1 MALVKESGRSVGE
14 GALLNGRFELIKC
27 VGAGGMSTIYKAL
40 DRRKL
45 VFDNR
50 ELYVAVKILNPR
62 FAPDSERLGALQLQV
77 ERCQRLVHPN
87 IVRVYEFHREGPTA
101 YMSMEYLHGEPLTH
115 RIRHE
120 DFKGLPPGEALR
132 IIDAMGQALGF
143 AHSQRIVHC
152 DFKPG
157 NVFLTEAGEVKLI
170 DFGIAR
176 TFRDPEEAASRECSF
191 EAVSPAYASPDILE
205 GREPDP
211 RDDVYALAC
220 TAYELLSGAHPFAYK
235 SAIEAREAGLTVE
248 QCVELTRG
256 QWKALRGGL
265 SFERDKRTPTI
276 ERFLEEFIRGDRPRR
291 RVSIAMGLVAFL
303 MVFAVLIWRLNG
315 SVIEEWL
322 SPASSDS
329 GVPTAGGRLP
339 EAKDESTATPPVVQR
354 TFAHRQSQREPPP
367 AAQGLPAGEDNV
379 GEPLQALLVP
389 EASSEA
395 PLGEAEVVRPGE
407 ESAVAPRR
415 AETVAD
421 EAGSSAEK
429 IVADAEDTAPLTSRM
444 EPIVGE
450 QASETG
456 AVSSRDSEH
465 TAPALSDKNQ
475 RVSKLLALAEAQMAT
490 KHLTTPAGNAAYESY
505 QAVLALVPRH
515 QGAAEGIERIKGKYE
530 TWAQAARRRADWE
543 RAQVNLEQA
552 LAIKP
557 QDGQVIKALREL
569 KKARTSKKEKARGK
583 MEAKRGQVPNEATH
597 RFQELENRLAQARR
611 STH

>member
-1 MALVKESGRSVGE
+1 MALIKDSGRGLGE

-27 VGAGGMSTIYKAL
+27 VGAGGMSTVYKAL

-50 ELYVAVKILNPR
+50 EPYVAVKILNPR
-62 FAPDSERLGALQLQV
+62 FAPDAERLGALQLEV
-77 ERCQRLVHPN
+77 ERCHRLVHPN
-87 IVRVYEFHREGPTA
+87 IVRVFEFHREGPTA
-101 YMSMEYLHGEPLTH
+101 YMSMEYLYGEPLTQ

-132 IIDAMGQALGF
+132 IVDAMGQALGF
-143 AHSQRIVHC
+143 AHSQGIVHC

-176 TFRDPEEAASRECSF
+176 LFRDPEEAASRECSF
-191 EAVSPAYASPDILE
+191 GAVSPAYASPDILE

-235 SAIEAREAGLTVE
+235 SALEAREAGLTVE
-248 QCVELTRG
+248 QCAQLTRG

-276 ERFLEEFIRGDRPRR
+276 EQFLEEFIRGDRPRR
-291 RVSIAMGLVAFL
+291 RVSTAMGLAAFL
-303 MVFAVLIWRLNG
+303 MLFAALIWRLNG
-315 SVIEEWL
+315 SVIEQWP
-322 SPASSDS
+322 SPTSSSS
-329 GVPTAGGRLP
+329 GVPTPGDRLS
-339 EAKDESTATPPVVQR
+339 EAKDESTATPPSVQR
-354 TFAHRQSQREPPP
+354 TIAQRESQREPP
-367 AAQGLPAGEDNV
+367 AAQRLPPGGNDV
-379 GEPLQALLVP
+379 GEALQTLLVP
-389 EASSEA
+389 EASSEG
-395 PLGEAEVVRPGE
+395 PLDEAEVVRPGE
-407 ESAVAPRR
+407 ESAVAASRT
-415 AETVAD
+415 ETVAD
-421 EAGSSAEK
+421 GAGSSAEK
-429 IVADAEDTAPLTSRM
+429 IVTDAEDTAPLTSRV

-456 AVSSRDSEH
+456 AVSSPDRERSA
-465 TAPALSDKNQ
+465 TAL
-475 RVSKLLALAEAQMAT
+475 RE
-490 KHLTTPAGNAAYESY
+490 
-505 QAVLALVPRH
+505 
-515 QGAAEGIERIKGKYE
+515 
-530 TWAQAARRRADWE
+530 
-543 RAQVNLEQA
+543 A

-557 QDGQVIKALREL
+557 QDGHVIKGLREL

-583 MEAKRGQVPNEATH
+583 METELRRAPNEATH

-611 STH
+611 SKH

>member
-1 MALVKESGRSVGE
+1 MALIKESGRGLGE

-27 VGAGGMSTIYKAL
+27 VGAGGMSTVYKAL

-50 ELYVAVKILNPR
+50 EPYVAVKILNPR
-62 FAPDSERLGALQLQV
+62 FAPDSERLGALQLEG

-87 IVRVYEFHREGPTA
+87 IVRVYEFHREGPNA
-101 YMSMEYLHGEPLTH
+101 YMSMEYLYGEPLTQ

-132 IIDAMGQALGF
+132 IVDAMGQALGF
-143 AHSQRIVHC
+143 AHSQGIVHC

-176 TFRDPEEAASRECSF
+176 TFSDPEEAASRECSF

-248 QCVELTRG
+248 QRAELTRG

-276 ERFLEEFIRGDRPRR
+276 EQFLEEFIRGDRPRR

-315 SVIEEWL
+315 SVIEEWP
-322 SPASSDS
+322 SPTSSSS
-329 GVPTAGGRLP
+329 GVPTSGGRLS
-339 EAKDESTATPPVVQR
+339 EAKDESTATPSPVQR
-354 TFAHRQSQREPPP
+354 TIAQRESQREPP
-367 AAQGLPAGEDNV
+367 AAQRLPPGGDDAGEA
-379 GEPLQALLVP
+379 PQALLVP
-389 EASSEA
+389 EASSEG
-395 PLGEAEVVRPGE
+395 PLDEEEVVRPGE
-407 ESAVAPRR
+407 ESAVAARR
-415 AETVAD
+415 ETVAD
-421 EAGSSAEK
+421 EARSSAEK
-429 IVADAEDTAPLTSRM
+429 IVADAEDIAPLTSRV

-456 AVSSRDSEH
+456 AVSSPDSER
-465 TAPALSDKNQ
+465 S
-475 RVSKLLALAEAQMAT
+475 AT
-490 KHLTTPAGNAAYESY
+490 
-505 QAVLALVPRH
+505 
-515 QGAAEGIERIKGKYE
+515 
-530 TWAQAARRRADWE
+530 ARRRGDWE
-543 RAQVNLEQA
+543 RTQVNLEQA

-557 QDGQVIKALREL
+557 QDGQLIKALREL
-569 KKARTSKKEKARGK
+569 KKAPTSKKEKARGK
-583 MEAKRGQVPNEATH
+583 METELRQAPNEATH

-611 STH
+611 SKH

>member
-1 MALVKESGRSVGE
+1 MALIKESGGSVGE

-27 VGAGGMSTIYKAL
+27 VGAGGMSTVYKAL

-50 ELYVAVKILNPR
+50 EPYVAVKILNPR
-62 FAPDSERLGALQLQV
+62 FAPDSERLGALQLEV

-87 IVRVYEFHREGPTA
+87 IVRVYEFHREGPIA
-101 YMSMEYLHGEPLTH
+101 YMSMECLYGEPLTQ
-115 RIRHE
+115 RIRHD

-132 IIDAMGQALGF
+132 IVDAMGQALGF
-143 AHSQRIVHC
+143 AHSQGIVHC

-205 GREPDP
+205 GWEPDP

-248 QCVELTRG
+248 QCAELTRG

-276 ERFLEEFIRGDRPRR
+276 EQFLEEFIRGDRPRR

-303 MVFAVLIWRLNG
+303 MVFAVLIWRLNE
-315 SVIEEWL
+315 SVIKEWL
-322 SPASSDS
+322 SPTSSGS
-329 GVPTAGGRLP
+329 GVPTPGGRLS
-339 EAKDESTATPPVVQR
+339 EAKDESTATRPSVQR
-354 TFAHRQSQREPPP
+354 SVAQRESQREPPP
-367 AAQGLPAGEDNV
+367 AQRLPPGEDDV
-379 GEPLQALLVP
+379 GEALQALLVP
-389 EASSEA
+389 EASSEG
-395 PLGEAEVVRPGE
+395 PLGEAEVVRPGG
-407 ESAVAPRR
+407 ESAVAARR

-429 IVADAEDTAPLTSRM
+429 IVADAEDTAPLTSRVG
-444 EPIVGE
+444 PIVGE

-465 TAPALSDKNQ
+465 AATALSEKE
-475 RVSKLLALAEAQMAT
+475 RVSKLLALAKAQMAT
-490 KHLTTPAGNAAYESY
+490 EHLTTPAGNAAYESY

-515 QGAAEGIERIKGKYE
+515 QGAAEGIERIKGQYE
-530 TWAQAARRRADWE
+530 TWAQAARRRGDWE

-557 QDGQVIKALREL
+557 QDRQVIKALREL

-583 MEAKRGQVPNEATH
+583 METELGQALNEATH

-611 STH
+611 SEH

>member
-1 MALVKESGRSVGE
+1 
-14 GALLNGRFELIKC
+14 
-27 VGAGGMSTIYKAL
+27 MSTVYKAL
-40 DRRKL
+40 DWRKL
-45 VFDNR
+45 MFDSR
-50 ELYVAVKILNPR
+50 EPYVAVKILNPR
-62 FAPDSERLGALQLQV
+62 FSPDSERLGALELQV

-87 IVRVYEFHREGPTA
+87 IVRMYEFHREGPTA
-101 YMSMEYLHGEPLTH
+101 YMSMEYLYGEPLTQ

-120 DFKGLPPGEALR
+120 GFKGLPPREALR
-132 IIDAMGQALGF
+132 IVDAMGQALGF
-143 AHSQRIVHC
+143 AHSQGIVHC

-176 TFRDPEEAASRECSF
+176 TFRDPEEAASRKCSF

-220 TAYELLSGAHPFAYK
+220 TAYELLSGSHPFAYK

-248 QCVELTRG
+248 QCAELTRE
-256 QWKALRGGL
+256 QWKALRAGL
-265 SFERDKRTPTI
+265 SFEREKRTPTI
-276 ERFLEEFIRGDRPRR
+276 EQFLEEFIRGDRPRR
-291 RVSIAMGLVAFL
+291 RVSVAIGLVASL
-303 MVFAVLIWRLNG
+303 MVFAVLIWRLDG
-315 SVIEEWL
+315 SVIKEWP
-322 SPASSDS
+322 SSAASRS
-329 GVPTAGGRLP
+329 GVPTPGGLS
-339 EAKDESTATPPVVQR
+339 EVKDESMATPPSVQR
-354 TFAHRQSQREPPP
+354 TVAQRESQREPPT
-367 AAQGLPAGEDNV
+367 AQRLPAGGDDV
-379 GEPLQALLVP
+379 GEALQALLMP
-389 EASSEA
+389 EAPSEG
-395 PLGEAEVVRPGE
+395 PLGEAAVVWPGE
-407 ESAVAPRR
+407 ASAVAARR
-415 AETVAD
+415 AEAVAD

-429 IVADAEDTAPLTSRM
+429 IVTHAEDTAPLTSRV

-465 TAPALSDKNQ
+465 AATALSEKNQ

-490 KHLTTPAGNAAYESY
+490 EHLTTPVGNAAYESY

-515 QGAAEGIERIKGKYE
+515 QSAAEGIKRIKGQYK
-530 TWAQAARRRADWE
+530 TWAQAARRRGNWE
-543 RAQVNLEQA
+543 RAQVNLQQA

-557 QDGQVIKALREL
+557 RDGREIKALREL

-583 MEAKRGQVPNEATH
+583 METKLGQAPNETIH

>member
-1 MALVKESGRSVGE
+1 MALIKESGRSVGE

-27 VGAGGMSTIYKAL
+27 VGAGGMSTVYKAL

-50 ELYVAVKILNPR
+50 EPYVAVKILNPR
-62 FAPDSERLGALQLQV
+62 FAPDSERLGALQLEV

-101 YMSMEYLHGEPLTH
+101 YMSMEYLYGEPLTH

-132 IIDAMGQALGF
+132 IVDAMGQALGF
-143 AHSQRIVHC
+143 AHSQGIVHC

-157 NVFLTEAGEVKLI
+157 NVFLTEAGAVKLI

-248 QCVELTRG
+248 QSAELTRG

-276 ERFLEEFIRGDRPRR
+276 EQFLEEFIRRDRPRR
-291 RVSIAMGLVAFL
+291 SIAMGLVTFL
-303 MVFAVLIWRLNG
+303 MVFAALIWPLNG
-315 SVIEEWL
+315 SVIKEWS
-322 SPASSDS
+322 SPASSSS
-329 GVPTAGGRLP
+329 GVPTPGGRLS
-339 EAKDESTATPPVVQR
+339 EAKDESTAIPPSVQR
-354 TFAHRQSQREPPP
+354 TIAQRASQRDPP
-367 AAQGLPAGEDNV
+367 AAQRLPTGGDDV
-379 GEPLQALLVP
+379 GEALQALVVP
-389 EASSEA
+389 EASSEG

-407 ESAVAPRR
+407 ESAVAARR

-421 EAGSSAEK
+421 E
-429 IVADAEDTAPLTSRM
+429 
-444 EPIVGE
+444 
-450 QASETG
+450 
-456 AVSSRDSEH
+456 
-465 TAPALSDKNQ
+465 
-475 RVSKLLALAEAQMAT
+475 
-490 KHLTTPAGNAAYESY
+490 
-505 QAVLALVPRH
+505 VPRH
-515 QGAAEGIERIKGKYE
+515 QGAAEGIERIKGQYK
-530 TWAQAARRRADWE
+530 TWVQAARRRGDWE
-543 RAQVNLEQA
+543 RARVTLEQA
-552 LAIKP
+552 SAIKLK
-557 QDGQVIKALREL
+557 DGQVIKALREL
-569 KKARTSKKEKARGK
+569 KKARTSKKERARGK
-583 MEAKRGQVPNEATH
+583 METELGQAPNKTTH

-611 STH
+611 SKH

>member
-1 MALVKESGRSVGE
+1 MALIKKSGRSVGE
-14 GALLNGRFELIKC
+14 GVLLNGRFELIEC
-27 VGAGGMSTIYKAL
+27 VGAGGMSTVYKAL

-45 VFDNR
+45 VF
-50 ELYVAVKILNPR
+50 EAVKILNPR
-62 FAPDSERLGALQLQV
+62 FAPDSERLGALQLEV

-101 YMSMEYLHGEPLTH
+101 YMSMEYLHGEPLTQ
-115 RIRHE
+115 RIRHG
-120 DFKGLPPGEALR
+120 DFKGLPAGEALR

-143 AHSQRIVHC
+143 AHSQGIVHC

-176 TFRDPEEAASRECSF
+176 TFRDPEEAASRKCSF

-220 TAYELLSGAHPFAYK
+220 TAYELLSGAHAFAYK

-248 QCVELTRG
+248 QCAELTRG
-256 QWKALRGGL
+256 QWNALRGGL

-276 ERFLEEFIRGDRPRR
+276 EQFLEEFLRGDRPRR
-291 RVSIAMGLVAFL
+291 REPIAMGLVAFL

-315 SVIEEWL
+315 SVIEEWP
-322 SPASSDS
+322 SPASSGS
-329 GVPTAGGRLP
+329 GVPTAGGRLS
-339 EAKDESTATPPVVQR
+339 EAKDGSRATPPVVQR
-354 TFAHRQSQREPPP
+354 TLAQRQSQREPP

-465 TAPALSDKNQ
+465 AATALSGKNQ

-490 KHLTTPAGNAAYESY
+490 AHLTTPAGNAAYESY

>member
-1 MALVKESGRSVGE
+1 MAFIKDNARGLGE

-27 VGAGGMSTIYKAL
+27 VGAGGMSTVYKAL

-50 ELYVAVKILNPR
+50 EPYVAVKILNPR
-62 FAPDSERLGALQLQV
+62 FAPDAERLGALQLEV

-101 YMSMEYLHGEPLTH
+101 YMSMEYLYGEPLTQ
-115 RIRHE
+115 RIRHG

-132 IIDAMGQALGF
+132 IVDAMGQALGF
-143 AHSQRIVHC
+143 AHSQGIVHC

-191 EAVSPAYASPDILE
+191 EAVSPAYASPDILA

-235 SAIEAREAGLTVE
+235 SALEAREAGLTVE
-248 QCVELTRG
+248 QCAELTRG
-256 QWKALRGGL
+256 QWNALRGGL

-276 ERFLEEFIRGDRPRR
+276 EQFLEEFIRGDRPRR
-291 RVSIAMGLVAFL
+291 RVSIAMSLVAFL

-315 SVIEEWL
+315 SVLEEWL
-322 SPASSDS
+322 SPTSSSS
-329 GVPTAGGRLP
+329 GVPTPGDRLS
-339 EAKDESTATPPVVQR
+339 EARDESTATPPPVQR
-354 TFAHRQSQREPPP
+354 TIAQRESQREPP
-367 AAQGLPAGEDNV
+367 AAQRLPPGGDDV
-379 GEPLQALLVP
+379 GEALQTLLVP
-389 EASSEA
+389 AASSEG
-395 PLGEAEVVRPGE
+395 PLDEAEVVRPGAG
-407 ESAVAPRR
+407 SAVAARR
-415 AETVAD
+415 ADTVAD

-429 IVADAEDTAPLTSRM
+429 IAADAEDTAPLTSRV
-444 EPIVGE
+444 EPIVGK

-456 AVSSRDSEH
+456 AVSSPDRERSA
-465 TAPALSDKNQ
+465 TAP
-475 RVSKLLALAEAQMAT
+475 RE
-490 KHLTTPAGNAAYESY
+490 
-505 QAVLALVPRH
+505 
-515 QGAAEGIERIKGKYE
+515 
-530 TWAQAARRRADWE
+530 
-543 RAQVNLEQA
+543 A

-557 QDGQVIKALREL
+557 QDG
-569 KKARTSKKEKARGK
+569 
-583 MEAKRGQVPNEATH
+583 H
-597 RFQELENRLAQARR
+597 
-611 STH
+611 

>member
-1 MALVKESGRSVGE
+1 M
-14 GALLNGRFELIKC
+14 
-27 VGAGGMSTIYKAL
+27 
-40 DRRKL
+40 
-45 VFDNR
+45 
-50 ELYVAVKILNPR
+50 
-62 FAPDSERLGALQLQV
+62 
-77 ERCQRLVHPN
+77 HPN
-87 IVRVYEFHREGPTA
+87 IVRVYEFHREGPIA
-101 YMSMEYLHGEPLTH
+101 YMSMEYLYGEPLTQ

-120 DFKGLPPGEALR
+120 DFKGLPPREALR
-132 IIDAMGQALGF
+132 IVDAMGQALGF
-143 AHSQRIVHC
+143 AHSQGIVHC

-157 NVFLTEAGEVKLI
+157 NVFLTEVGEVKLI

-248 QCVELTRG
+248 QCAELTRG

-265 SFERDKRTPTI
+265 AFERDKRTPTI
-276 ERFLEEFIRGDRPRR
+276 EQFLEEFIRGDRPRR

-303 MVFAVLIWRLNG
+303 MVFAVLIWQLNE
-315 SVIEEWL
+315 SVIKEWP
-322 SPASSDS
+322 SPASSS
-329 GVPTAGGRLP
+329 AGVPTPGRRS
-339 EAKDESTATPPVVQR
+339 EAKDESMATPPSVQR
-354 TFAHRQSQREPPP
+354 TVAQRESQREPP
-367 AAQGLPAGEDNV
+367 AAQRLPAGGDDV
-379 GEPLQALLVP
+379 GEALQTLLVP
-389 EASSEA
+389 EAPSEG
-395 PLGEAEVVRPGE
+395 PLGVGEAEVVGPGE
-407 ESAVAPRR
+407 ESAVATRR

-429 IVADAEDTAPLTSRM
+429 VVADAEDTAPLTSTV
-444 EPIVGE
+444 EPIVGK

-456 AVSSRDSEH
+456 EVSSRDSDH
-465 TAPALSDKNQ
+465 AATAPSEKNQ

-490 KHLTTPAGNAAYESY
+490 EHSTTPAGNAAYESY

-515 QGAAEGIERIKGKYE
+515 QGASEAIERIKGQYE
-530 TWAQAARRRADWE
+530 TWAQAARRRGDWE

-552 LAIKP
+552 LAIEP
-557 QDGQVIKALREL
+557 QDEQVIKALREL
-569 KKARTSKKEKARGK
+569 KKARASKKETAGGK
-583 MEAKRGQVPNEATH
+583 METEPGQAPKKATH

-611 STH
+611 SKH